1 MASRTRF
8 FILRH
13 LFVTLIENYVDAFE
27 EVVKFANQHCLIHFE
42 PDTKYLQDLIEPIV
56 RILND

>member
-1 MASRTRF
+1 M
-8 FILRH
+8 
-13 LFVTLIENYVDAFE
+13 TLIENYVDAFE